1 MKDAEVLRRLPDGL
15 ILRRS
20 TGADAEKLAA
30 FQSTIHSETE
40 EPDARV
46 GTWVSDLLSGSHPT
60 FAVDDFTIIED
71 AQTGKIV
78 SSMNL
83 ISQTWHYAGIPIK
96 VGRPELVATD
106 PAYRNRGL
114 VRTQFEVIH
123 EWSRQR
129 GELLQ
134 GITGIPFYYRQFGY
148 EMAVNLGGGRVGAAF
163 NVPKLKE
170 DQKEVFQFRPAEA
183 ADVPLIHNLYQQ
195 GCRRS
200 LLASD
205 WDETMWSYELTGKSK
220 NNVDRN
226 DIRIIETTEGVPV
239 GFLSHPYYLWENMF
253 VLNSLELKP
262 GVSWAEVVPAAIRY
276 IWQTGEALAAQ
287 EKKTLTAF
295 GFWLDE
301 NHPAYRVAGDRLP
314 QNRRRYAWY
323 LRVPDLPGFINHIAA
338 VLEKRLAE
346 SILNP
351 YTGEVKLGFYRTG
364 LNLKFKD
371 NRLADVE
378 TWQPTTKDSGKAAF
392 PGLTFYQLLFGHR
405 NIDELMF
412 AFPDCFVSDELKL
425 VLSVLFPKQPS
436 KILAV
441 S

>member
-1 MKDAEVLRRLPDGL
+1 
-15 ILRRS
+15 
-20 TGADAEKLAA
+20 
-30 FQSTIHSETE
+30 
-40 EPDARV
+40 
-46 GTWVSDLLSGSHPT
+46 
-60 FAVDDFTIIED
+60 
-71 AQTGKIV
+71 
-78 SSMNL
+78 
-83 ISQTWHYAGIPIK
+83 
-96 VGRPELVATD
+96 
-106 PAYRNRGL
+106 
-114 VRTQFEVIH
+114 
-123 EWSRQR
+123 
-129 GELLQ
+129 
-134 GITGIPFYYRQFGY
+134 
-148 EMAVNLGGGRVGAAF
+148 
-163 NVPKLKE
+163 
-170 DQKEVFQFRPAEA
+170 
-183 ADVPLIHNLYQQ
+183 
-195 GCRRS
+195 
-200 LLASD
+200 
-205 WDETMWSYELTGKSK
+205 MWSYELTGKSK

-226 DIRIIETTEGVPV
+226 DIRIIETTAGVPV
-239 GFLSHPYYLWENMF
+239 GFLSHPYYLWDNMF

-301 NHPAYRVAGDRLP
+301 NHPAYRIAEDRLP